1 MTIIILP
8 HIQCRLT
15 LYIYYVYHPRAIIY
29 CGSACTA
36 SIVASTPIGRKIDIL
51 FIMQYLTC
59 VNAKLR
65 VYNLNNAKKPSQVV
79 PNGTTWDRKRC
90 FNAD

>member
-1 MTIIILP
+1 MPFDLI
-8 HIQCRLT
+8 
-15 LYIYYVYHPRAIIY
+15 YIYNVYHPQTIIY
-29 CGSACTA
+29 CGSACT
-36 SIVASTPIGRKIDIL
+36 ASTPIGRKIDIL

-65 VYNLNNAKKPSQVV
+65 VYNLNNAEKPSQVV

>member
-15 LYIYYVYHPRAIIY
+15 LYIYYVYHPRTIIY
-29 CGSACTA
+29 CGNACTA

-65 VYNLNNAKKPSQVV
+65 VYNLNNAKKLSQVV